1 MHELF
6 NANLLSLNVSKTYFT
21 QCQSKNIP
29 TTVININYKKKTKSN
44 NTNLKF
50 LGLLINNTSWKSH
63 IEMIS
68 PKLNQVC
75 FTITIKG

>member
-1 MHELF
+1 MNEWF
-6 NANLLSLNVSKTYFT
+6 NAILLSLNFSKTYFM
-21 QCQSKNIP
+21 QFQSKNIP
-29 TTVININYKKKTKSN
+29 VTAININYNNKTKSN

-50 LGLLINNTSWKSH
+50 LGLLIENTSWKSH

-75 FTITIKG
+75 FTIRIK